1 MNGCLQDQQLY
12 LSFCLFLFNTLNALI
27 QAFFIVIVDV
37 WVYVTIKTPS
47 VPSISCSRNFILK
60 LYADEESAVIL
71 QLHED
76 NMSRM
81 CLYKNYLYANYSYS
95 NTHICKIVVCLII
108 LNLYICI

>member
-1 MNGCLQDQQLY
+1 MVAFRISSFICHSVSFFSI
-12 LSFCLFLFNTLNALI
+12 LSMLLFKL
-27 QAFFIVIVDV
+27 FFIVIVDV

-95 NTHICKIVVCLII
+95 NTHM
-108 LNLYICI
+108 

>member
-1 MNGCLQDQQLY
+1 M
-12 LSFCLFLFNTLNALI
+12 
-27 QAFFIVIVDV
+27 
-37 WVYVTIKTPS
+37 
-47 VPSISCSRNFILK
+47 K

-81 CLYKNYLYANYSYS
+81 CLYKNYFYDNYSYS